1 MCVQLC
7 MRLQHAHI
15 YKYIH
20 IYIYIYVY
28 IYKSIH
34 IYIYIYV
41 DITFTLLYN
50 YVCVYSTR
58 ITVDTADIYLYICPL
73 KEECCSVLQHTV
85 TKLNM
90 CVQLCMW
97 IRCMEYNHKNVYI
110 NMYKYIHI
118 CICIYLTYM
127 CTLI

>member
-1 MCVQLC
+1 VQLC

-41 DITFTLLYN
+41 YITFTLLYN

-73 KEECCSVLQHTV
+73 KEVCCSVL
-85 TKLNM
+85 L
-90 CVQLCMW
+90 CVAAYRNKAIYVCTT
-97 IRCMEYNHKNVYI
+97 
-110 NMYKYIHI
+110 MYVDPLHGV
-118 CICIYLTYM
+118 
-127 CTLI
+127 